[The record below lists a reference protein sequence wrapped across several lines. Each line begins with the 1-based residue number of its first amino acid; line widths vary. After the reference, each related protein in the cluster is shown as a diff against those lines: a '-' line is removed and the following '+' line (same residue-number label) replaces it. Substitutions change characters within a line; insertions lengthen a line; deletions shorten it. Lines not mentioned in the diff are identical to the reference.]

1 MADMTMARL
10 HEVMVILYAVSLV
23 FYFIDYLNK
32 DAIAHRSAFW
42 VLSVVYV
49 LQTIFLV
56 SFMIE
61 AKRFPILSLFE
72 GIYFYAWLLITL
84 SIILHLFYKID
95 HVVFFL
101 NVIGFCFMTIH
112 TFAPMQI
119 AQSPIGE
126 SLVSELL
133 FIHITFAILSYAAF
147 SMSFVFAILYL
158 LVYKILKKKKW
169 SKQFNRLPSLYQTS
183 TGMIASI
190 YTGIPL
196 LLVSLILGVQWA
208 QVALDVWSFFD
219 MKIIGS
225 FFLLAIYGLVLFLQ
239 RSGKLTGNDFAWAN
253 IFAFLFVIINFFLAS
268 KLSAFHFWI

>member
-10 HEVMVILYAVSLV
+10 HEVMVVLYAVSLV

-32 DAIAHRSAFW
+32 DKIAHRSAFW
-42 VLSVVYV
+42 ILSVVYV
-49 LQTIFLV
+49 LQTLFLV
-56 SFMIE
+56 SFIVE

-84 SIILHLFYKID
+84 SIVLHLFYKID

-119 AQSPIGE
+119 AQSPIGDT
-126 SLVSELL
+126 LVSELL
-133 FIHITFAILSYAAF
+133 FIHITFAILSYTAF
-147 SMSFVFAILYL
+147 AMSFVFAILYL

-169 SKQFNRLPSLYQTS
+169 SKQFNRLPSLQQTT
-183 TGMIASI
+183 TGMKASI

-196 LLVSLILGVQWA
+196 LLVSLILGMQWA
-208 QVALDVWSFFD
+208 QVALDEWSFFD
-219 MKIIGS
+219 MKIVGS
-225 FFLLAIYGLVLFLQ
+225 FILLGVYGFVLFMH
-239 RSGKLTGNDFAWAN
+239 RSGKLTGSDFAWMN
-253 IFAFLFVIINFFLAS
+253 IYAFLFVIINFFLAGR
-268 KLSAFHFWI
+268 LSEFHFWI